1 MTNRAFAIVLLCICL
16 AAACK
21 EKPEGSG
28 HDSAGSNGGTGT
40 QAAQSAAGKPQ
51 EMVKLS
57 KYNLAEYCDLAVGA
71 NGGLHV
77 VFNDS
82 PDPKNPTYLYY
93 RASTDG
99 GVTWSEAK
107 NLSDDESG
115 RVATF
120 CRVVMDGKGR
130 VNAIWK
136 YLEHASLIDG
146 PGGNEGGVIVYR
158 CLEGGTWSKAVALN
172 KKPDWGYSFF
182 AAVGSNG
189 VVNVVW
195 SQVSPDVAG
204 NTHGMGGASIANLVQ
219 QVALDGASLGQPKGL
234 VVPEQVKSEAAW
246 KAAGVTPRYDQLTP
260 KADGIYNLRG
270 YIGGAGVAHFIGERP
285 KPQSLVYFDGKTLN
299 TVYTYIPYASGN
311 TFNNPATLLVDAE
324 GVDHVIRSP
333 EKSETPCVRDYLVGE
348 KLSDPTE
355 ITAVKDPG
363 KGAIFNWQVAQGP
376 KGKMAV
382 MCALSQTGK
391 INPEDV
397 ELYVSFSD
405 GKGKWSEP
413 QVVTNN
419 SASQSFKANN
429 GAAVGTTYNPRFSVL
444 AFDKDGRPCM
454 AMVNNARTLA
464 GINTVGITDSGRA
477 VTGMA
482 SFSTSATAVYFKKL

>member
-1 MTNRAFAIVLLCICL
+1 MTHRAFVSLFLCVSTL
-16 AAACK
+16 SGCK
-21 EKPEGSG
+21 KSESST
-28 HDSAGSNGGTGT
+28 HDSSGSSGGTGT
-40 QAAQSAAGKPQ
+40 SASSSVPGKPQ

-57 KYNLAEYCDLAVGA
+57 KYNLAEYCDLAVGS
-71 NGGLHV
+71 NGVLHV

-82 PDPKNPTYLYY
+82 PDTSKPTYLYY

-99 GVTWSEAK
+99 GATWSEAK

-115 RVATF
+115 RVASF
-120 CRVVMDGKGR
+120 CRVVMDAKGR
-130 VNAIWK
+130 VYAIWK
-136 YLEHASLIDG
+136 YIEHASLIDG
-146 PGGNEGGVIVYR
+146 PGGNEGGVFVYR

-172 KKPDWGYSFF
+172 KQPDWGYSFF
-182 AAVGSNG
+182 AAVDSHG
-189 VVNVVW
+189 VANVVW
-195 SQVSPDVAG
+195 SQVSPDVGA

-234 VVPEQVKSEAAW
+234 VVPERIKSEAEW
-246 KAAGVTPRYDQLTP
+246 KAAGIRPSYDQTGP
-260 KADGIYNLRG
+260 KQDGIYNLRG
-270 YIGGAGVAHFIGERP
+270 YIDGTGVAHFVGERP
-285 KPQSLVYFDGKTLN
+285 KPQSLVHFDGKALKM
-299 TVYTYIPYASGN
+299 VYTYIPYASGN
-311 TFNNPATLLVDAE
+311 TFNNPATLLVDAD

-355 ITAVKDPG
+355 IIAVKDPG

-376 KGKMAV
+376 KGKIAV
-382 MCALSQTGK
+382 MCSLSQTGK
-391 INPEDV
+391 VSPDDV

-405 GKGKWSEP
+405 GKGKWSTP

-419 SASQSFKANN
+419 AASQSFKANN
-429 GAAVGTTYNPRFSVL
+429 GVAAGTTYNPHFSVL
-444 AFDKDGRPCM
+444 AFDKDGHPYM
-454 AMVNNARTLA
+454 AMVNNARTLS
-464 GINTVGITDSGRA
+464 GINTVGITGSGQA